1 MGELTDKM
9 TKKYL
14 ANMKLLNMTITA
26 LQWVIYKWFL
36 KNENIGEI
44 LLLSLRHN
52 NTGIDQHAQK

>member
-52 NTGIDQHAQK
+52 NMGIDQHAQK